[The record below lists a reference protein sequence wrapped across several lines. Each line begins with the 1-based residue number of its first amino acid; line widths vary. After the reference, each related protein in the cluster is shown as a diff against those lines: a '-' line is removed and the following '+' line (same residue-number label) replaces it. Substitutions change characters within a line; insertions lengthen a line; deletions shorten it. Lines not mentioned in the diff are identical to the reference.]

1 MNESWPMGKSSRT
14 QFSTADLMNVF
25 VFWEV
30 NFSRFITNGENG
42 QLLTEQTPTGWH
54 KCGSSW
60 SPKEGRPFLI
70 FAGSSAFFLYGK
82 ILKVCLLPTCRVSK
96 AIQGLGAGENFPF
109 HWLPATGRAWPMA
122 ASVFN
127 KNPLHRTNRL
137 DDVIPSIWPSQIF
150 PYSPF
155 TNFLRSI
162 WITN

>member
-1 MNESWPMGKSSRT
+1 MKVGRWGSQVERNLARPTWWMFSCFEKWISVDSSPTERT
-14 QFSTADLMNVF
+14 ANYSLNRRQPVDTNADRADPPKKGVRFSFSLAHLPFSSTA
-25 VFWEV
+25 
-30 NFSRFITNGENG
+30 
-42 QLLTEQTPTGWH
+42 
-54 KCGSSW
+54 
-60 SPKEGRPFLI
+60 
-70 FAGSSAFFLYGK
+70 K

-122 ASVFN
+122 ASFFN